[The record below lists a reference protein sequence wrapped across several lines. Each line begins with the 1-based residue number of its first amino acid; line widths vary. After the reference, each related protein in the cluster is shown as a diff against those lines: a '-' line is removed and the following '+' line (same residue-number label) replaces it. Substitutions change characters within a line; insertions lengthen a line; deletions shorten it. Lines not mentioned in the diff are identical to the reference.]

1 MRRFLRAFREFN
13 RNRQFLDLPAWHREI
28 LERVSPFTMVGAEST
43 LSTISAVEYVVRH
56 SIPGAIVECGVWR
69 GGQMMAAALTLLRL
83 GEQRELVLFDT
94 FSGMTE
100 PGTADL
106 DLHGGKAVSVFEE
119 YSKRQVGQRWC
130 EAGIE
135 EVRRNMA
142 STGYPMEFCRM
153 SQGAVEATIPAEA
166 PQNIAYLR
174 LDTDWYESTMHEFE
188 HLYPRVS
195 TRGVVVVDDYGHWQ
209 GARKATDEYLLAN
222 GIPALLHRIDY
233 TGRQFIKP

>member
-43 LSTISAVEYVVRH
+43 LSTISAVEYVIKH

-100 PGTADL
+100 PGVDDL
-106 DLHGGKAVSVFEE
+106 DLNGEKAASVFQE
-119 YSKRQVGQRWC
+119 YSKKQVGQRW
-130 EAGIE
+130 
-135 EVRRNMA
+135 
-142 STGYPMEFCRM
+142 
-153 SQGAVEATIPAEA
+153 
-166 PQNIAYLR
+166 
-174 LDTDWYESTMHEFE
+174 
-188 HLYPRVS
+188 
-195 TRGVVVVDDYGHWQ
+195 
-209 GARKATDEYLLAN
+209 
-222 GIPALLHRIDY
+222 
-233 TGRQFIKP
+233 